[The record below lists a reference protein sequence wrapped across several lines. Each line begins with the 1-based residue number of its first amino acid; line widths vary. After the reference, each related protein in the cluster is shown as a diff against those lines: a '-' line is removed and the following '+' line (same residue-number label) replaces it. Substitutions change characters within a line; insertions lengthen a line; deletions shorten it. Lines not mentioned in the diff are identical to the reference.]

1 MKLTV
6 VGATGGVGRSV
17 VSQAL
22 DADEDV
28 AGDVR
33 NAAKLQVTHPRLSV
47 IAGERAKWRPSSRP
61 DWLTS
66 WRRICPRLEAHSKP
80 RFATSRAPS
89 LGASPCG
96 A

>member
-1 MKLTV
+1 
-6 VGATGGVGRSV
+6 
-17 VSQAL
+17 L

-66 WRRICPRLEAHSKP
+66 WRRICPRLEGTA
-80 RFATSRAPS
+80 SRVSRRAALPH
-89 LGASPCG
+89 
-96 A
+96 